1 MPVLAPDN
9 VRLASP
15 LRLGP
20 LLDLRDRGAEDLVLH
35 GLAVTV
41 ELFQPVG
48 EPARLIAILCEQQVQ
63 RRARVA
69 EPAGRVDPRREAEPH
84 LPGVDRR
91 RVDPRHAHQR
101 LQPGLL
107 RARERAQAGDRER
120 AVLAHQRYHV
130 GDRRERDEVD
140 VPAQD
145 VCVRPEQC
153 LPELVRDAG
162 PAQFAKR
169 IRRRARGDDRAV
181 RQLLGRPV
189 MVGDDHVEPELP
201 RPAYLLDGRD
211 PAVDGQHQAAAL
223 LREPLERAAVD
234 AVAFVEAARQ
244 MPLHVRAELAQDK
257 DGQHRGADAVDV
269 VVAVHADAL
278 PRRDRGPDALDRT
291 GHVAEQEGIVQGLF
305 PREEHP
311 RLLGV
316 AVAAPDEHACR
327 DLAEAE
333 LLGEETGLPVRART
347 DRPGALLHRR
357 SKLRRASDDIVRA
370 LTCKRAAARR
380 VPARP

>member
-1 MPVLAPDN
+1 M
-9 VRLASP
+9 VR
-15 LRLGP
+15 
-20 LLDLRDRGAEDLVLH
+20 DQIRDKLPYPFEDL
-35 GLAVTV
+35 G
-41 ELFQPVG
+41 
-48 EPARLIAILCEQQVQ
+48 EQQVQ

-189 MVGDDHVEPELP
+189 MVGDDHVQAELA
-201 RPAYLLDGRD
+201 RAADLLDRGD
-211 PAVDGQHQAAAL
+211 PAVDGEHEPAAFI
-223 LREPLERAAVD
+223 RETFERAAVD
-234 AVAFVEAARQ
+234 AVALVEPARQ
-244 MPLHVRAELAQDK
+244 VPFHLRTELAQDE
-257 DGQHRGADAVDV
+257 DGEHRGADAVDV
-269 VVAVHADAL
+269 VVAVHADSL
-278 PRRDRGPDALDRT
+278 PRRHGGANACDRNL
-291 GHVAEQEGIVQGLF
+291 HVAEQERIVQRLLARKERTG
-305 PREEHP
+305 
-311 RLLGV
+311 LLGV

-333 LLGEETGLPVRART
+333 LLREAARLPVRART
-347 DRPGALLHRR
+347 DRPDALRH
-357 SKLRRASDDIVRA
+357 
-370 LTCKRAAARR
+370 ARLPYER
-380 VPARP
+380 CRTAPVSGTSSCSTQV